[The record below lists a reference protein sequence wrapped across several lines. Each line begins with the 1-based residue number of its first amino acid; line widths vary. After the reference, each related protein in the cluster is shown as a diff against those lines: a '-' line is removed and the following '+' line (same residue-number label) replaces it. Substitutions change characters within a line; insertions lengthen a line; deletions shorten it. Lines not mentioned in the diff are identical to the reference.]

1 MATGIVKF
9 FNAAKGFGFITPDDG
24 GKDVFVPA
32 ASIASSGL
40 SRLKPG
46 QRVTFESQPD
56 GKGPKAV
63 DLKLVDAPLVPPRP
77 AEKKALAP
85 AGFDDNRKSGLAI
98 YYDPAS
104 DLASDALD
112 ELREGGHEPRLIDYI
127 AAPPSKE
134 ELKALSLLLRDS
146 DQSLVRK
153 YDPLFME
160 LRLDDRFIS
169 DGEYWAAIHEHPSLI
184 NGPVL
189 ATATRASVCRTEDSV
204 KAFMAALNGGVAP
217 PPQKPKGLSPRLL
230 ELVGGAA
237 PSAAAP
243 AAPAPSPVK
252 VVEHVADKKPEK
264 EGVQKIVLKPRTAKA
279 PVAVKPQPPAK
290 TKAAPNK
297 AAVKKPVAAKPA
309 KKAAP
314 KRK

>member
-1 MATGIVKF
+1 MTNGTVKF

-40 SRLKPG
+40 TRLKPG
-46 QRVTFESQPD
+46 QRVTFEAQPD

-63 DLKLVDAPLVPPRP
+63 DLKLIEGAPLVPQKV
-77 AEKKALAP
+77 AERKAP
-85 AGFDDNRKSGLAI
+85 APVESDGDRSALTVYF
-98 YYDPAS
+98 DPAS

-112 ELREGGHEPRLIDYI
+112 ELREGGHEPRLVDYI

-153 YDPLFME
+153 YDPLFLE

-189 ATATRASVCRTEDSV
+189 ATATRACVCRTEDSV
-204 KAFMAALNGGVAP
+204 KAFMAVLSGGVAP
-217 PPQKPKGLSPRLL
+217 AAQKPKGLSPRLL
-230 ELVGGAA
+230 ELVGGTVAVT
-237 PSAAAP
+237 AAAP
-243 AAPAPSPVK
+243 APAPVK
-252 VVEHVADKKPEK
+252 ITEKISEKEPEK
-264 EGVQKIVLKPRTAKA
+264 NEVKKIVLKPRTR
-279 PVAVKPQPPAK
+279 P
-290 TKAAPNK
+290 
-297 AAVKKPVAAKPA
+297 AAVEKVEAPATAKPVAKKVAAKKPAAPKPA
-309 KKAAP
+309 KKAVS
-314 KRK
+314 KKK

>member
-85 AGFDDNRKSGLAI
+85 AGFDDNRKAGLAI

-127 AAPPSKE
+127 ATPPSKE

-204 KAFMAALNGGVAP
+204 KAFMAALSGGVAP

-230 ELVGGAA
+230 ELVGGVA

-243 AAPAPSPVK
+243 AAPAPIPIEVPEN
-252 VVEHVADKKPEK
+252 VPEK
-264 EGVQKIVLKPRTAKA
+264 ESVQKIVLKPRTAKA
-279 PVAVKPQPPAK
+279 PVAVKPETPAK
-290 TKAAPNK
+290 AKPAARK
-297 AAVKKPVAAKPA
+297 AAVKKPAPAKPA
-309 KKAAP
+309 KKIAP

>member
-1 MATGIVKF
+1 MTNGTVKF

-63 DLKLVDAPLVPPRP
+63 DLKLIEGAPLVPQKVAERKTAAP
-77 AEKKALAP
+77 AEPDRDSSALTVY
-85 AGFDDNRKSGLAI
+85 F
-98 YYDPAS
+98 DPAS

-112 ELREGGHEPRLIDYI
+112 ELRDGGLEPRLIDYI

-153 YDPLFME
+153 YDPLFLE

-189 ATATRASVCRTEDSV
+189 ATATRACVCRTEDSV
-204 KAFMAALNGGVAP
+204 KAFMAVLSGGVAP
-217 PPQKPKGLSPRLL
+217 AAQKPKGLSPRLL
-230 ELVGGAA
+230 ELVGGTA
-237 PSAAAP
+237 PTAAAQ
-243 AAPAPSPVK
+243 APAPVK
-252 VVEHVADKKPEK
+252 IPEK
-264 EGVQKIVLKPRTAKA
+264 IAEKEPEKSEVKKIVLKPRTKPVAAAPVEAPAKA
-279 PVAVKPQPPAK
+279 KPVAKKVIA
-290 TKAAPNK
+290 
-297 AAVKKPVAAKPA
+297 KKPAAAKPA
-309 KKAAP
+309 KKAVP
-314 KRK
+314 KKK